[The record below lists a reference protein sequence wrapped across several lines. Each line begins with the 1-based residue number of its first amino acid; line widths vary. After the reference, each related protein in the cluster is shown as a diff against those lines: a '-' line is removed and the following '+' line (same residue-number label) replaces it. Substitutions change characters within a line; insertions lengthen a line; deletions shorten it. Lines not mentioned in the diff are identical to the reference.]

1 MRFIEID
8 GIWYAVRCCDD
19 CPFFNNGAGF
29 EYLHTCQHP
38 AWDRKEYMTISEF
51 KTHEMHDKLC
61 PLRDSKPGE
70 GGVIGGSL
78 RRPSEHGG
86 RQSGYEEE
94 ARMMD
99 NTSTERGR
107 RGEWLWQ

>member
-1 MRFIEID
+1 MKFTEID
-8 GIWYAVRCCDD
+8 GLRYEVRCCDD
-19 CPFFNNGAGF
+19 CPFFNDGAGF

-70 GGVIGGSL
+70 GGVIDPIEQESWTL
-78 RRPSEHGG
+78 AESRCSSSALWTVRR
-86 RQSGYEEE
+86 R
-94 ARMMD
+94 
-99 NTSTERGR
+99 
-107 RGEWLWQ
+107 L